1 MSRWRLVLRY
11 DMIQRMSQPSFWIG
25 GFFLPILGIL
35 AVVGVGYIRD
45 RALASQPVEPEPVVY
60 GVGVV
65 DEAGLLKVIPDQI
78 PPEALLF
85 YPHEA
90 AARLALEQKTIQSY
104 YVIPPDYLTTGKLQA
119 YVLTFN
125 VMGMSEKIPDPW
137 LHMAL
142 QANLLEGDL
151 QKLDFVLHPMQL
163 ETEALAPQQ
172 NFGDNDMLAFYIPY
186 SVTLLFY
193 MFVLMS
199 ASMLLNAIAIEKQNR
214 VLEILLVSLRPLD
227 LLIGKMASLAL
238 LSLAQLLVWAG
249 SGLLILRLGGKALSL
264 PPGVSLPPTLLAW
277 GVIFFLLGYLIYA
290 ALLASVGALVSDV
303 REASQVT
310 IVIIS
315 PLMIPLFFITALIE
329 NPHGSFSTAMSL
341 IPLTS
346 PVVMMTRLAVGHVP
360 FWQPFV
366 AIALLMVTA
375 WLIVRSTANIFRTQ
389 IMLTGQPLT
398 LKRYVQAL
406 LGHSR

>member
-11 DMIQRMSQPSFWIG
+11 DMIQRMSQPGFWIG
-25 GFFLPILGIL
+25 GFLLPILGIL
-35 AVVGVGYIRD
+35 AVVGIGYIRE
-45 RALASQPVEPEPVVY
+45 RALATPPAEPEPAVQ

-78 PPEALLF
+78 PPEALLL
-85 YPHEA
+85 YPTEA
-90 AARLALEQKTIQSY
+90 AARLALEQKAIQSY
-104 YVIPPDYLTTGKLQA
+104 YVIPPDYLNTGKLQA
-119 YVLTFN
+119 YVLTFS
-125 VMGMSEKIPDPW
+125 VVDMSEKVPDPW
-137 LHMAL
+137 LRIAL

-151 QKLDFVLHPMQL
+151 QKLGFVLHPMQL

-172 NFGDNDMLAFYIPY
+172 DFEGNDTLAFYIPY

-199 ASMLLNAIAIEKQNR
+199 ASMLLNAIAVEKQNR

-249 SGLLILRLGGKALSL
+249 SGLLILRLGGKALSF

-310 IVIIS
+310 MVIIS
-315 PLMIPLFFITALIE
+315 PLMIPLFFITALIQ
-329 NPHGSFSTAMSL
+329 NPHGGFSTALSL

-346 PVVMMTRLAVGHVP
+346 PVVMMTRLAMGNVP
-360 FWQPFV
+360 AWQLLV
-366 AIALLMVTA
+366 ALAGLVITA
-375 WLIVRSTANIFRTQ
+375 WFIVRAAANLFRTQ
-389 IMLTGQPLT
+389 LMLTGQPLT
-398 LKRYVQAL
+398 LKRYLLAL
-406 LGHSR
+406 FGRTP

>member
-11 DMIQRMSQPSFWIG
+11 DMIQRMSQPGFWLG
-25 GFFLPILGIL
+25 GFLLPILGIL
-35 AVVGVGYIRD
+35 VVVGIGYIRE
-45 RALASQPVEPEPVVY
+45 RALATQPAEPEPVVQ

-65 DEAGLLKVIPDQI
+65 DDAGLLKMIPDQI

-85 YPHEA
+85 YPTEA
-90 AARLALEQKTIQSY
+90 AARLALQQKAIQSY

-119 YVLTFN
+119 YILTVN
-125 VMGMSEKIPDPW
+125 VVDMSEKFPDPW
-137 LHMAL
+137 LRIAL

-151 QKLDFVLHPMQL
+151 QKLGFVLHPMQL
-163 ETEALAPQQ
+163 ETEVLAPQQ
-172 NFGDNDMLAFYIPY
+172 DFEGNEMLAFYIPY
-186 SVTLLFY
+186 SVMLLFY

-199 ASMLLNAIAIEKQNR
+199 ASMLLNAIAVEKQNR

-238 LSLAQLLVWAG
+238 LSLAQLLVWTG

-264 PPGVSLPPTLLAW
+264 PSGVSLPPTLLAW
-277 GVIFFLLGYLIYA
+277 GIIFFLLGYLIYA

-310 IVIIS
+310 VVIIS
-315 PLMIPLFFITALIE
+315 PLMIPLFFITALIG
-329 NPHGSFSTAMSL
+329 NPHGSFSTVLSL

-346 PVVMMTRLAVGHVP
+346 PVVMMTRLAMGNVP
-360 FWQPFV
+360 AWQLLA
-366 AIALLMVTA
+366 AIAGLVITA
-375 WLIVRSTANIFRTQ
+375 WFIVRAAANLFRTQ
-389 IMLTGQPLT
+389 LMLTGQPLT
-398 LKRYVQAL
+398 LKRYILAL
-406 LGHSR
+406 FGRTP